1 MSNERRVLVIG
12 LDCAAPQLIFER
24 WRDELPN
31 LRRLADE
38 GAWGPL
44 ESIIPPITVP
54 AWSAMMTSR
63 DPGEL
68 GFYGFRNRRHHTYE
82 ELHTA
87 NSTYVSDPTVWDVLS
102 QEGKEVVLI
111 GVPQTYPPKP
121 VNGCL
126 VSCFL
131 TPGTES
137 QYTHPV
143 ELKAEVEAVT
153 GGYMLDVEGFRSD
166 DKEGILRQIQEM
178 TEKRFRLVKHLM
190 RTRPWDFF
198 MFVEIGVDRIH
209 HGFWKYSD
217 PSHRKYQAGHRFE
230 HAIRDY
236 YRYVDGQIGELLAQI
251 DDDTVVFVL
260 SDHGAKNMD
269 GGICINEWLRREGYL
284 HLKEEPSSVG
294 PLKVDQVD
302 WSRTMAWGS
311 GGYYGRLFLNVRGRE
326 PEGVVAPEDYERV
339 REEIKAKLEALPDE
353 QGRPL
358 NNRVFKPEDIY
369 RECRNI
375 PPDLIIYFD
384 DLAWR
389 SVGSIGS
396 RAVYTFE
403 YDTGPDDANHAQHG
417 IFTMWDP
424 RRRNGNNGSHRLE
437 NLHLLDVAPTI
448 LDVYGLPPAQGMRGR
463 VIPR

>member
-1 MSNERRVLVIG
+1 MSDRRRVLVIG
-12 LDCAAPQLIFER
+12 LDCATPQLVFER

-31 LRRLADE
+31 LRRLTEE
-38 GAWGPL
+38 GVWGPL

-54 AWSAMMTSR
+54 AWTAMMTSR

-68 GFYGFRNRRHHTYE
+68 GFYGFRNRATHAYE

-87 NSTYVSDPTVWDVLS
+87 NSTYVRDPTVWDILS
-102 QEGKEVVLI
+102 QHGKEVVLVA
-111 GVPQTYPPKP
+111 VPQTYPPKA

-131 TPGTES
+131 TPGTDS
-137 QYTHPV
+137 QYTYPV

-153 GGYMLDVEGFRSD
+153 GGYMLDVDGFRSD
-166 DKEGILRQIQEM
+166 DKDQILRQIYEM
-178 TEKRFRLVKHLM
+178 TEKRFRLIKHLM
-190 RTRPWDFF
+190 QRRWDFF

-217 PSHRKYQAGHRFE
+217 PSHRQYQPGHRFE

-236 YRYVDGQIGELLAQI
+236 YRYIDGEIGELLGRL

-260 SDHGAKNMD
+260 SDHGARSMD

-284 HLKEEPSSVG
+284 HLGEEPSSVA
-294 PLKVDQVD
+294 PLNKNQVD
-302 WSRTMAWGS
+302 WSRTVAWGS

-339 REEIKAKLEALPDE
+339 REELKAKLEAIPDE

-358 NNRVFKPEDIY
+358 NTRIFKPEEIY

-375 PPDLIIYFD
+375 PPDLIIYFG

-389 SVGSIGS
+389 SVGSVGGGAIH
-396 RAVYTFE
+396 TFE
-403 YDTGPDDANHAQHG
+403 NDTGPDDANHAQHG
-417 IFTMWDP
+417 IFIMWDP
-424 RRRNGNNGSHRLE
+424 QRRNGSRHLE
-437 NLHLLDVAPTI
+437 GLHLLDCAPTI
-448 LDVYGLPPAQGMRGR
+448 LDVFGLPPAQGMRGR